1 MYDMKALYEAYS
13 VEEAVKLRLEHPEA
27 QIIAGGTD
35 VLVQMREGRRAG
47 KELISIQKIDSM
59 RGVSMDED
67 ENIRI
72 GSLTTFS
79 HITRN
84 PIIIEKINVLGE
96 AVDMVGGPQIRNAGT
111 IGGNTCNGVTSA
123 DSASTLHAW
132 EAIVELTGVNG
143 KRYLPIKDFYIK
155 AGTVDINV
163 AEGEIQTAILIP
175 KASWENT
182 KGFYIKYGMRNAMEI
197 ATTGCSVNVRL
208 SGDKKTFDR
217 VRIAY
222 GVAGPVPMR
231 APSAEAVVNGQPV
244 TMENVEAFSKA
255 VLEDSHD
262 PQQADLILD
271 RACYAEMEL
280 LARDLDSRFLQRYV
294 RLLVDVA
301 NLRTAVRVHRMGREP
316 EFLRQVLLPGG
327 SVSEQS
333 IAAARADALGEL
345 FAAGSLA
352 QAAQLGAKLAHPGA
366 GAMTDFERACDDAV
380 TAYLASERRVPF
392 GEEPVVGYLY
402 AREAEFTAIR
412 TILSGRLAGLDA
424 DTIRERLR
432 EAYV

>member
-1 MYDMKALYEAYS
+1 M
-13 VEEAVKLRLEHPEA
+13 A
-27 QIIAGGTD
+27 QA
-35 VLVQMREGRRAG
+35 
-47 KELISIQKIDSM
+47 
-59 RGVSMDED
+59 
-67 ENIRI
+67 
-72 GSLTTFS
+72 
-79 HITRN
+79 
-84 PIIIEKINVLGE
+84 
-96 AVDMVGGPQIRNAGT
+96 
-111 IGGNTCNGVTSA
+111 
-123 DSASTLHAW
+123 
-132 EAIVELTGVNG
+132 
-143 KRYLPIKDFYIK
+143 
-155 AGTVDINV
+155 
-163 AEGEIQTAILIP
+163 
-175 KASWENT
+175 
-182 KGFYIKYGMRNAMEI
+182 
-197 ATTGCSVNVRL
+197 
-208 SGDKKTFDR
+208 
-217 VRIAY
+217 
-222 GVAGPVPMR
+222 
-231 APSAEAVVNGQPV
+231 
-244 TMENVEAFSKA
+244 KA

-412 TILSGRLAGLDA
+412 TIFAGRAAKLEGDV
-424 DTIRERLR
+424 IRRRLR
-432 EAYV
+432 ETYV